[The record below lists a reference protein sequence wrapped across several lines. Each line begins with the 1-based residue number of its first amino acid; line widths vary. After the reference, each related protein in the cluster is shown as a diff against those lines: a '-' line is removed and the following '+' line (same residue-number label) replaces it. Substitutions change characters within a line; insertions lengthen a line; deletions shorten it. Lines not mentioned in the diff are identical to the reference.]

1 MTKQS
6 GVRQFSR
13 LFLEGEGAIMPTEN
27 TMSTEERVLA
37 ALRCEQPD
45 TVPVFIY
52 LNPYVESW
60 YTRESSYADV
70 LKACK
75 NYADIIYD
83 WYFPS
88 GFFHTVAQV
97 PTESRQL
104 SDGMI
109 EHIRHTPAGRITS
122 ITKADWRGGG
132 TIKRWI
138 TQPED
143 VERVLS
149 IPFVPARPDLTE
161 FFETK
166 KHLAGKC
173 VAQITFADPICIAG
187 MVDEMVMAIWTIERR
202 DLIKR
207 MLDVA
212 FERLFEQLKYCLDN
226 NLGPIY
232 YFNGPEY
239 ALPPLMSPAD
249 FDEFVIEYDTKLI
262 DLIHSYPDKYVI
274 IHSHGRVSN
283 FLEKFAD
290 IGTDGLNVLEPPPI
304 GDTILSDAKARIGD
318 RVCLIGNIQYD
329 DLARGTEAR
338 VEQLVAEAIAQGA
351 AGGGF
356 ILSPCASPYER
367 PLPEK
372 AAKNFI
378 HYLKMARK
386 YGRY

>member
-1 MTKQS
+1 M
-6 GVRQFSR
+6 
-13 LFLEGEGAIMPTEN
+13 MPTEN

-52 LNPYVESW
+52 LNPCVESW
-60 YTRESSYADV
+60 YTREASYADV
-70 LKACK
+70 LKVCK
-75 NYADIIYD
+75 KYADIIYD
-83 WYFPS
+83 WHFPS
-88 GFFHTVAQV
+88 EFFHTVAQV

-109 EHIRHTPAGRITS
+109 EHIRHTPAGPITA
-122 ITKADWRGGG
+122 ITRTDWRGGG

-143 VERVLS
+143 VERVIS
-149 IPFVPARPDLTE
+149 IPFIPARPDLTE

-166 KHLAGKC
+166 KRLAGKC
-173 VAQITFADPICIAG
+173 VAQVTFADPICIAG

-207 MLDVA
+207 MLDLA

-226 NLGPIY
+226 NMGPIY

-239 ALPPLMSPAD
+239 ALPPLMSAAD

-304 GDTILSDAKARIGD
+304 GDTILSDAKTRIGD

-338 VEQLVAEAIAQGA
+338 VEQLVTEAIAQGA
-351 AGGGF
+351 PGGGF

-372 AAKNFI
+372 ASKNFI